1 MFRNIIFIFYLL
13 FFLLANTIS
22 VFSQI
27 KVKGNKKISSDTIIG
42 YFSSKKDLTSLSAV
56 ELNDIQKKLF
66 ETGFFKNIQIS
77 KDNDIIL
84 VSIEENSLINFF
96 NIEGIDN
103 KSILSI
109 LEKNITNKENTF
121 FSEYKLKQDIEIIN
135 SLLKNS
141 GYFNSEISSS
151 ITLISDNRVNI
162 FYNVKLNSLTRISRI
177 FFIGDKVYKNSTLL
191 NVVESEEH
199 GWWKFF
205 GNSSVLTANRI
216 DYDVNLLKNFY
227 LNNGYYD
234 VQISSSSIDI
244 FDKYKANLT
253 YSINSGELYNFG
265 AVNFLDSN
273 ALLKKI
279 DLENLNK
286 LSSKIINQNYSID
299 KIKFLRN
306 SLSNYFENNFVNK
319 INFRL
324 ITKKINKKLNIEVSI
339 SADIN
344 NVNINNIVIRGNT
357 ITEERVVRNQLLI
370 SEGDYL
376 NKIKLS
382 KSIDNLKSIKFFKE
396 VNYETFFINNSLV
409 DLVITVVEMPTGEV
423 SAGAGYGTDGGVIS
437 TSIIEKNFL
446 GKGISLNSNV
456 SLGTENISGSISLSK
471 PNENDSD
478 LLESYRAFIT
488 KYDFENAG
496 YENRIIGLNHS
507 LRYDIYENI
516 SFSPK
521 LEISHD
527 KIDTS
532 SGASALIKSRE
543 GDYIT
548 TLLSYSIF
556 NDHRDKKFE
565 TTSGY
570 LVRFGQ
576 DFATLVSDVP
586 TISNKIGGT
595 YYYKIAENFQSKI
608 NADFVSSHGLSNENI
623 KLSDRHYIRSK
634 NLRGFKNRGI
644 GPIDGADHIGGNYGY
659 NLNFSTTIPN
669 GIPDKWNADTNIFF
683 DVANLWGV
691 DYSDEL
697 DDSNKIRTSAGVG
710 LTWISPLGPLSI
722 TYAQPISKASTDKIE
737 QFSFSIG
744 TIF

>member
-84 VSIEENSLINFF
+84 VSIEENPLINFF

-205 GNSSVLTANRI
+205 GNSSVLSANRI

-265 AVNFLDSN
+265 SVNFLDS
-273 ALLKKI
+273 
-279 DLENLNK
+279 
-286 LSSKIINQNYSID
+286 
-299 KIKFLRN
+299 
-306 SLSNYFENNFVNK
+306 V
-319 INFRL
+319 
-324 ITKKINKKLNIEVSI
+324 
-339 SADIN
+339 
-344 NVNINNIVIRGNT
+344 
-357 ITEERVVRNQLLI
+357 
-370 SEGDYL
+370 
-376 NKIKLS
+376 
-382 KSIDNLKSIKFFKE
+382 KSI
-396 VNYETFFINNSLV
+396 NS
-409 DLVITVVEMPTGEV
+409 
-423 SAGAGYGTDGGVIS
+423 
-437 TSIIEKNFL
+437 
-446 GKGISLNSNV
+446 
-456 SLGTENISGSISLSK
+456 
-471 PNENDSD
+471 DS
-478 LLESYRAFIT
+478 
-488 KYDFENAG
+488 
-496 YENRIIGLNHS
+496 
-507 LRYDIYENI
+507 
-516 SFSPK
+516 
-521 LEISHD
+521 
-527 KIDTS
+527 
-532 SGASALIKSRE
+532 
-543 GDYIT
+543 
-548 TLLSYSIF
+548 
-556 NDHRDKKFE
+556 
-565 TTSGY
+565 
-570 LVRFGQ
+570 
-576 DFATLVSDVP
+576 
-586 TISNKIGGT
+586 
-595 YYYKIAENFQSKI
+595 
-608 NADFVSSHGLSNENI
+608 
-623 KLSDRHYIRSK
+623 
-634 NLRGFKNRGI
+634 
-644 GPIDGADHIGGNYGY
+644 
-659 NLNFSTTIPN
+659 
-669 GIPDKWNADTNIFF
+669 
-683 DVANLWGV
+683 
-691 DYSDEL
+691 
-697 DDSNKIRTSAGVG
+697 
-710 LTWISPLGPLSI
+710 
-722 TYAQPISKASTDKIE
+722 
-737 QFSFSIG
+737 
-744 TIF
+744 